1 MMSDMEKAI
10 RVDALCSQVSAW
22 VEQNPDHMHLIMNA
36 AAFGMSKAM
45 DSMNLRRAR
54 ADQAMLAALSLADQ
68 KRLTPDLRT
77 ALCQRIATAI
87 NEGSASPVE
96 RAFLAKANGKDA

>member
-1 MMSDMEKAI
+1 MAAI
-10 RVDALCSQVSAW
+10 EESVEANALCGKVSAW
-22 VEQNPDHMHLIMNA
+22 VEQHPEHLHLIINA
-36 AAFGMSKAM
+36 AAFGMSKAL
-45 DSMNLRRAR
+45 DNMNLQRAR

-68 KRLTPDLRT
+68 KRLTPEVKT
-77 ALCQRIATAI
+77 ILCKRISTAI